1 MSTLVDAVDRRPPW
15 LRTTAWLKVAR
26 ELAFV
31 LAFYWLYEYIRGL
44 VVQSGSV
51 ATDNAN
57 WLIDLEQRLGLLWEQ
72 DLQSIFIDVHPLIR
86 SFTLYYGG
94 THFLVPIATLLWVA
108 VRHPGDYPRVRNL
121 LAVTTAIGFAIFS
134 VLPMA
139 PPRLMPERLG
149 IIDTIRHLDGVRV
162 ASELMDRAGNAYAAM
177 PSLHMAWAVWT
188 PLAVYPLVKSR
199 WAKVLV
205 VAYPIFTGLVV
216 IVTGNHYVLDC
227 VAGVALI
234 YFARWVI
241 RLWTAGLDRAR
252 RRDRSSAAAPG

>member
-1 MSTLVDAVDRRPPW
+1 VSALVDTVDRRIPRV
-15 LRTTAWLKVAR
+15 RTTTWLKVAR

-31 LAFYWLYEYIRGL
+31 VGFYWLYETIRGM

-51 ATDNAN
+51 AAAHAD
-57 WLIDLEQRLGLLWEQ
+57 WLIDLEDRLGLLWER
-72 DLQSIFIDVHPLIR
+72 DLQSIFIGIHPLIR
-86 SFTLYYGG
+86 GFNLYYGG

-108 VRHPGDYPRVRNL
+108 LRHPADYPRVRTL
-121 LAVTTAIGFAIFS
+121 LAVTTAIGFAIFA

-177 PSLHMAWAVWT
+177 PSLHIAWAVWT
-188 PLAVYPLVKSR
+188 TIALYPLLRSR
-199 WAKVLV
+199 WARVLA
-205 VAYPIFTGLVV
+205 VAYPILTSLVV
-216 IVTGNHYVLDC
+216 VVTGNHYILDC

-234 YFARWVI
+234 YLSMGVI
-241 RLWTAGLDRAR
+241 RLWTAATDRAR
-252 RRDRSSAAAPG
+252 RRGRSEAAAPG